1 MNFLCHSLLRGLC
14 ICCFCLAGLVSQLRA
29 LMKAELIAERKPR
42 NCQCQGVSA
51 PPDRSTTEEQAD
63 RPPSLLQYASG
74 LGQRAASC
82 RDFDPSSTNTGSVS
96 AGKTQ
101 EDLISSL
108 SLAARSAGTSD
119 KGPHVTSFLFA
130 SRHPP
135 HNPYSPEKASQCILS
150 RISHLTAQFLI
161 FLLFT
166 HSFIQ

>member
-1 MNFLCHSLLRGLC
+1 M
-14 ICCFCLAGLVSQLRA
+14 
-29 LMKAELIAERKPR
+29 AERKPR
-42 NCQCQGVSA
+42 HCQSHGVSA

-74 LGQRAASC
+74 LVQTADSC

-101 EDLISSL
+101 EDFISSL

-135 HNPYSPEKASQCILS
+135 HDPYSPEKASHCILR
-150 RISHLTAQFLI
+150 RISHLTSQFLV

-166 HSFIQ
+166 HSFMQ